1 MSMSDTTLTCPNC
14 GHPIPLSEALTA
26 QLSGQLEAR
35 LKAEHEARV
44 KAAAAEAEARARGE
58 LTARVEA
65 LTKQLADQIRH
76 AREAEARELELKRR
90 ALELEEQGRTLAERT
105 RLEVEEKLRREVE
118 EKTRALLAQAQAQAR
133 REAALE
139 LEQVKGQLAAQQAR
153 AEEAQRRELELAR
166 QAEALRQKQQELDLE
181 LERRLAAA
189 RAEEE
194 KRLRQLI
201 GEEQSLKLAE
211 RDKQI
216 GDLKKLIEEMK
227 QKSEQGSQET
237 QGEVLELDIQ
247 AALERQFPHD
257 EIAPVPKGVA
267 GADLIQ
273 TVRDGQGRAC
283 GRIVWETK
291 NTKHWSREWLAK
303 LKDDTRAVGGNLS
316 VLVSTALPEG
326 LHEFGLLEGVWVAS
340 RRAWPALAVALREQL
355 AQVAFA
361 HAAQEG
367 RQEKME
373 VLYRYLSGDAFR
385 QKVTGIVEAFTA
397 LHDQL
402 ARERR
407 AMERL
412 WKEREKQIE
421 RVVANTVGM
430 YGEMRGILGGGLPEI
445 PQLSL
450 DGAAG
455 LLEE

>member
-1 MSMSDTTLTCPNC
+1 MSDTTLTCPNC
-14 GHPIPLSEALTA
+14 GYAIPLTEALTA

-35 LKAEHEARV
+35 LKAEHEARIKV
-44 KAAAAEAEARARGE
+44 ATAQAEARARGE
-58 LTARVEA
+58 LTAQVEA
-65 LTKQLADQIRH
+65 LTRQLTDQTRH

-90 ALELEEQGRTLAERT
+90 ALELEEHSRTLAERT
-105 RLEVEEKLRREVE
+105 RLEVEEKLRKEAE
-118 EKTRALLAQAQAQAR
+118 EKTRTLLALAQTQAR

-139 LEQVKGQLAAQQAR
+139 LEQLKGQLAAQQAKTD
-153 AEEAQRRELELAR
+153 EAQRRELELAR
-166 QAEALRQKQQELDLE
+166 QAEALRQRQQELDLE

-189 RAEEE
+189 RTEEE

-303 LKDDTRAVGGNLS
+303 LKDDTRTVGGNLP

-355 AQVAFA
+355 VQVAFA

-397 LHDQL
+397 MQDQL

-407 AMERL
+407 AMEKL

-450 DGAAG
+450 EGAMG